1 MNFEQFV
8 TKNVSFQK
16 LQFLYYFISTI
27 DVRKRGK
34 NFERILDG
42 ISMETR
48 GGELVAIMATKRKFA
63 VFLENTI
70 NLLQSNK

>member
-1 MNFEQFV
+1 MNFFSC
-8 TKNVSFQK
+8 KDVSFQK
-16 LQFLYYFISTI
+16 LQSLYYFIPSL

-34 NFERILDG
+34 KFERILDG

>member
-8 TKNVSFQK
+8 TKNVSIQK
-16 LQFLYYFISTI
+16 LQCLYYFISTI